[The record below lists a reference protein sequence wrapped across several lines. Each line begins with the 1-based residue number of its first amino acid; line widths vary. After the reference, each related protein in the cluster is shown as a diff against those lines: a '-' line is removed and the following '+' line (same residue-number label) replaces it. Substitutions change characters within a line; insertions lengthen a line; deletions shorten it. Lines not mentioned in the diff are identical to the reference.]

1 MDPGDGLDVGVGVGV
16 GVGVEMRVV
25 RRQGDG
31 EGCGHL
37 LEVNGLKAGNWI
49 KGSLGLKDEG
59 EDEGVGEDGAG
70 EGAQAKDGA
79 GDRTGAEAGTAGV
92 GTCVQVQLV
101 IEDECVGL
109 G

>member
-59 EDEGVGEDGAG
+59 EDEGVGEDGG
-70 EGAQAKDGA
+70 R
-79 GDRTGAEAGTAGV
+79 DRAGAEAGTDGV
-92 GTCVQVQLV
+92 GTCVQLV